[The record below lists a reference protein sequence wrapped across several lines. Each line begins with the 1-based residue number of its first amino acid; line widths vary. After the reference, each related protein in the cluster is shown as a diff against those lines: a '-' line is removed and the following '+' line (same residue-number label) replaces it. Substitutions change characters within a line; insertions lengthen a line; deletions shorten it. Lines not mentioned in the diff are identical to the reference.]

1 MKGRFEFLER
11 WYENTKALARHRHA
25 DRWLAF
31 IAFIESS
38 VFPLPV
44 DLMVI
49 PMVQANHQRWW
60 KIALNA
66 SLFSVLGGIFGYF
79 LGYFLFETLAQPA
92 LNMLGKTAE
101 MNEFRLKI
109 QEYGGMAVFGAGLT
123 PFPYKVITIMSGAI
137 PINFGVFIAAS
148 VVARTMR
155 FFAVAGIVRVFGP
168 QAERI
173 MKEHFG
179 WFTVAVFAACVVLW
193 LLYRNL
199 TGH

>member
-1 MKGRFEFLER
+1 MKGRLAFLDR
-11 WYENTKALARHRHA
+11 WYENTKALARHKRA
-25 DRWLAF
+25 DYWLSF

-38 VFPLPV
+38 IFPLPV

-49 PMVQANHQRWW
+49 PMVQANHKRWW

-66 SLFSVLGGIFGYF
+66 SIFSVLGGIAGYF
-79 LGYFLFETLAQPA
+79 LGYFLFETVAQPILEA
-92 LNMLGKTAE
+92 LGKAE
-101 MNEFRLKI
+101 KMAEFSAKI

-137 PINFGVFIAAS
+137 PINFGIFVAAS
-148 VVARTMR
+148 VIARTLR
-155 FFAVAGIVRVFGP
+155 FFAVAGIVRLFGP

-179 WFTVAVFAACVVLW
+179 WFSVAAFAALIGLW
-193 LLYRNL
+193 MLYKSL

>member
-1 MKGRFEFLER
+1 MKGRLAFLDR
-11 WYENTKALARHRHA
+11 WYEGTKALARHKRA
-25 DRWLAF
+25 DYWLSF

-49 PMVQANHQRWW
+49 PMVQANHKRWW

-66 SLFSVLGGIFGYF
+66 SIFSVLGGIAGYF
-79 LGYFLFETLAQPA
+79 LGYFLFETIAEPILSY
-92 LNMLGKTAE
+92 LGKTEKMA
-101 MNEFRLKI
+101 EFRGTI

-137 PINFGVFIAAS
+137 PINFGIFVAAS
-148 VVARTMR
+148 VIARTMR
-155 FFAVAGIVRVFGP
+155 FFAVAGIVRLFGP
-168 QAERI
+168 KAEQI

-179 WFTVAVFAACVVLW
+179 WFTVGVFA
-193 LLYRNL
+193 LLLATWFGYKAL

>member
-1 MKGRFEFLER
+1 MKGRLAFLEK
-11 WYENTKALARHRHA
+11 WYENTKALARHRYA
-25 DRWLAF
+25 DYWLSF

-38 VFPLPV
+38 IFPLPV

-49 PMVQANHQRWW
+49 PMVQANHKRWW

-66 SLFSVLGGIFGYF
+66 TIFSVLGGIGGYF
-79 LGYFLFETLAQPA
+79 LGYFLFETLAQPVLEA
-92 LNMLGKTAE
+92 LGKAE
-101 MNEFRLKI
+101 KMAEFRMTI

-137 PINFGVFIAAS
+137 PINFAVFVAAS
-148 VVARTMR
+148 VIARSMR
-155 FFAVAGIVRVFGP
+155 FFAVAGIVRLFGP

-179 WFTVAVFAACVVLW
+179 WFTVAVFVAVLVLW
-193 LLYRNL
+193 VAYKFLL
-199 TGH
+199 GH